1 MKISLPHWAVA
12 ARVFVSQRDSP
23 SAFGPAP
30 FPPRSS
36 YPPREPG
43 GRASPLLE
51 TQAHG
56 PITGRHP
63 PGQTDQNVSLKV
75 ILRHWAKA
83 VLSYQVQTKRDGAAL
98 EREAAIFSAM

>member
-1 MKISLPHWAVA
+1 MGP
-12 ARVFVSQRDSP
+12 SP
-23 SAFGPAP
+23 GA
-30 FPPRSS
+30 
-36 YPPREPG
+36 
-43 GRASPLLE
+43 
-51 TQAHG
+51 
-56 PITGRHP
+56 ICP